1 MISLDIYN
9 INSGI
14 VSVNVLSQPDYI
26 NELLNKHNKY
36 YSNELINMCK
46 SMLIL
51 DYKNRPNVYIIYA
64 LYIVLLDRYSSF

>member
-14 VSVNVLSQPDYI
+14 VSVNALAKSNYI
-26 NELLNKHNKY
+26 DELLNKHSKY
-36 YSNELINMCK
+36 YSNELISMCK

-51 DYKNRPNVYIIYA
+51 DYRDRPNV
-64 LYIVLLDRYSSF
+64 

>member
-9 INSGI
+9 INKGI
-14 VSVNVLSQPDYI
+14 VSVNALAKSNYVD
-26 NELLNKHNKY
+26 ELLNKHNKY

-51 DYKNRPNVYIIYA
+51 DYRDRPNV
-64 LYIVLLDRYSSF
+64 